1 MYESQNTTRTSGNG
15 IKTDT
20 DKTATNKN
28 ALMKLKSYLIALRV
42 WSLSA
47 SIIPT
52 ILGKSEKQETW
63 TKNIVQQVPWH
74 SPWRSQKKN
83 TFLSLCAQKVPR
95 PNWIFGQDNRLACDF
110 LNL

>member
-74 SPWRSQKKN
+74 SPWRSQKK
-83 TFLSLCAQKVPR
+83 TLFSRYALRRFPVQTGSLAKTIASHVTS
-95 PNWIFGQDNRLACDF
+95 
-110 LNL
+110 